1 MKRTLIVAAIVLG
14 FICTAFSA
22 EKINIQIVYD
32 CSGSMGGKTEG
43 GSGKQKAE
51 VAKTAM
57 SGIVRMISQFVKAS
71 PNTEINIGIVSFRGG
86 KNGVILPLQK
96 FDSVKVNQAVEN
108 LPRPDGGTPL
118 GVALKTA
125 YEGLPKDGRSHIFV
139 ITDGEENGGLK
150 MPEVIK
156 DRKDVASLYFVAF
169 DVNAEVFNG
178 VKSLGAMVVQANSA
192 AELNSRVQ
200 TIFSQNILLEKED

>member
-86 KNGVILPLQK
+86 KNGVILPLEK

-108 LPRPDGGTPL
+108 LPCD
-118 GVALKTA
+118 
-125 YEGLPKDGRSHIFV
+125 
-139 ITDGEENGGLK
+139 N
-150 MPEVIK
+150 
-156 DRKDVASLYFVAF
+156 SLYAIDDNGRNWFKE
-169 DVNAEVFNG
+169 NAGTYSGTWKEF
-178 VKSLGAMVVQANSA
+178 
-192 AELNSRVQ
+192 
-200 TIFSQNILLEKED
+200 LEKGK